1 MKNLLFSALT
11 SLSVTGALACTPGAG
26 NGPSG
31 DPNCMGAILNHDP
44 YYNGSQQN
52 TSRPPK
58 KIIRHI
64 TVDVP
69 SKYGAIAHNPKTGI
83 AGGSIDMPSLQE
95 AKKEAIKR
103 CENGGQNAPCKVV
116 AWVRNGCLATAKGL
130 LGKNGKLFKA
140 VAKQPGQVEQL
151 VLNQCISSGAS
162 GCKIYAP
169 EGCSIP
175 EGMNN

>member
-1 MKNLLFSALT
+1 MKKFLILSLFSLLNSTAY
-11 SLSVTGALACTPGAG
+11 SVDVT
-26 NGPSG
+26 NGPLQQHPALCNYG
-31 DPNCMGAILNHDP
+31 YNPNCG
-44 YYNGSQQN
+44 QN
-52 TSRPPK
+52 NEAAPPPK

-69 SKYGAIAHNPKTGI
+69 SKYGAIAHNPKTGV
-83 AGGSIDMPSLQE
+83 AGGSIGMPSLQE
-95 AKKEAIKR
+95 AKQEAIKR
-103 CENGGQNAPCKVV
+103 CENGGENAPCKVV
-116 AWVRNGCLATAKGL
+116 SWVRNGCLATAKGL